1 MPSNSKQAQ
10 NKPVGSKRV
19 YQARAQEKTFFL
31 VFLSLTFIL
40 WSLYR
45 ALFNFPVVFDETLGK
60 AAFFAL
66 PVLIFVNVTG
76 NKDVVKTLEPAKLPF
91 GLLRGLAYGG
101 ILGFLTVLFIA
112 LKQKTVFL
120 SAPIFIADKFWFESF
135 LALMTAFWESLF
147 FFGFVQTAL
156 YSVLKKPG
164 IGKILLL
171 NSLIFLI
178 FHLPNLFLRFAGLDL
193 SFIVG
198 LLYLFG
204 FGQALIFSQEK
215 SIYPLIMTH
224 TIWGLILM
232 IHF

>member
-1 MPSNSKQAQ
+1 MPSKSKPAL
-10 NKPVGSKRV
+10 S
-19 YQARAQEKTFFL
+19 ARKQQKTLFL
-31 VFLSLTFIL
+31 VFFSLTFIL

-45 ALFNFPVVFDETLGK
+45 SLFNFPVEFDETLGK
-60 AAFFAL
+60 AIFFAL
-66 PVLIFVNVTG
+66 PVLIYVNTT
-76 NKDVVKTLEPAKLPF
+76 KDKAVIKALDPKRLFP

-101 ILGFLTVLFIA
+101 ILGFMTILLVAI
-112 LKQKTVFL
+112 KKG
-120 SAPIFIADKFWFESF
+120 SIFIPAPVFMADSFWLESF

-147 FFGFVQTAL
+147 FFGFVQTVL
-156 YSVLKKPG
+156 SSVLKKPG
-164 IGKILLL
+164 IGKVLLL
-171 NSLIFLI
+171 SSLIFLL
-178 FHLPNLFLRFAGLDL
+178 FHLPNLVLRFSGLDV
-193 SFIVG
+193 SFLVG